1 MNQPV
6 NSLYKSLDFFA
17 RQTVEGFITGMHK
30 SPFQGFSVE
39 FAEHRV
45 YNPGETTRHI
55 DWKLFART
63 DNLYVKR
70 YDEETNL
77 RAHLLLDTSPSM
89 YYPTTNKSKID
100 FSIKAIAVLSLLLK
114 KQRDAFGLTCFS
126 DQIEFQTPVRSS
138 EGHYQE
144 LLNHLSSLTK
154 RKPNPQK
161 TDLVKMLHLMAEKI
175 KRRSLVMLFSD
186 MFDSFESLDKLF
198 DAFNHLKFKKH
209 EIIIFHTVA
218 AKEEI
223 DFDFTPGPYKFV
235 DPESGAEF
243 KVNAEDVRSDY
254 LIHIKEFNK
263 VLKEKCLQYKIEFVE
278 ADIYKGFDQIMLP
291 FLVKRQKLF

>member
-77 RAHLLLDTSPSM
+77 RAHLLLDTSTSM
-89 YYPTTNKSKID
+89 YYPNANNSKID
-100 FSIKAIAVLSLLLK
+100 FSLKAIAVLSLLLK

-126 DQIEFQTPVRSS
+126 DQIEWQTPVRSS

-144 LLNHLSSLTK
+144 LLQHLSMVANS
-154 RKPNPQK
+154 KPNPKK

-243 KVNAEDVRSDY
+243 KVNAEDVRNDY
-254 LIHIKEFNK
+254 LVHIKEFNK